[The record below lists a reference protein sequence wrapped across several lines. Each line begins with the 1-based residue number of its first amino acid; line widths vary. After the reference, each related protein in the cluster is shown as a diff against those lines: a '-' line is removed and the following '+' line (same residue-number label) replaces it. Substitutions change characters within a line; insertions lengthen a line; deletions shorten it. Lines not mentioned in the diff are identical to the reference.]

1 MSRIV
6 CSIPTSNLLGDR
18 FLFDLLCELVLGRL
32 LFAAH
37 LEAAPYTRA
46 LQLVAL
52 AQDVK
57 GKCVEGRLDGSVNHH
72 PSAGSARK
80 RHAAGGDCSR
90 SASSGR
96 ERGGSE

>member
-1 MSRIV
+1 MR
-6 CSIPTSNLLGDR
+6 
-18 FLFDLLCELVLGRL
+18 
-32 LFAAH
+32 
-37 LEAAPYTRA
+37 APMQAKRHEQTRA

-80 RHAAGGDCSR
+80 RHAAEGKRVRADWHSMHALLVLAGWR
-90 SASSGR
+90 L
-96 ERGGSE
+96 